1 LALLHDAL
9 EEAPEDIHAIA
20 VADAS
25 QAGMV
30 RQRFVEVVAELPS
43 DTQPV
48 GSQGKQLAL
57 GTEALKE
64 QHQVQLEEDHW
75 VNRGTT
81 NRRIAVGN
89 EIAHEVEVERAVEKP
104 VEVVGRHEV
113 VQREVIDG
121 REATLFD
128 SQHHALSQLVWKDA
142 IVLPRSHPPATGWE
156 VIATAIGL
164 GLARFIL
171 SVEPLRVGVVE
182 RFAMSC
188 WWIAGES
195 AEPLDIRG

>member
-1 LALLHDAL
+1 M
-9 EEAPEDIHAIA
+9 ERSGRPT
-20 VADAS
+20 DAS
-25 QAGMV
+25 QSCRVGAGASGASGSAMGSWGGG
-30 RQRFVEVVAELPS
+30 AAS
-43 DTQPV
+43 PV
-48 GSQGKQLAL
+48 SLAYP
-57 GTEALKE
+57 
-64 QHQVQLEEDHW
+64 W

-121 REATLFD
+121 REETLFD
-128 SQHHALSQLVWKDA
+128 SQHHARSHLVWKDA
-142 IVLPRSHPPATGWE
+142 IVLPRSHPLSTGWE

-171 SVEPLRVGVVE
+171 SGEPLRVGVVE